1 MWHTYSEIF
10 FSFKQEEKSN
20 TCSSMDEP
28 GVQYAKWNVTH
39 KKADTPQF
47 HLYEVLRIIKSVEL
61 KSRMVH
67 KYILAI

>member
-1 MWHTYSEIF
+1 
-10 FSFKQEEKSN
+10 
-20 TCSSMDEP
+20 MDEP

-61 KSRMVH
+61 KSKMVH